1 MEKIEFQKI
10 MDALAKRI
18 ELCELHLGN
27 IHTADDLSK
36 LTIAVAA
43 DLKNFCI
50 AEEEVMTKIV
60 MVDLYHVIGMGELTP
75 PQMMKFTYTIQK
87 YLQYRP
93 AIKAIAK
100 HLESIFE
107 LPKIPVAT
115 QYKLMSLGD
124 VTLTS
129 GVGEIVTEEASVEDY
144 KQPKQRTLEQTL
156 LPFRIEGSQI
166 RVDMTQFDFFVTLM
180 TNLFKSPLSADNF
193 RKKITTKG
201 EYIGIE
207 WIVYDGYEA
216 IGQIKSAESFAKLS
230 GYYNNRYN
238 NRK

>member
-10 MDALAKRI
+10 MDALAKRT
-18 ELCELHLGN
+18 ELCELHLED
-27 IHTADDLSK
+27 IHTTNDLSN
-36 LTIAVAA
+36 LTIARAA

-60 MVDLYHVIGMGELTP
+60 MVDLYHIIGMGELTP
-75 PQMMKFTYTIQK
+75 PQMMKFTYAIQK

-93 AIKAIAK
+93 TIKAIAK
-100 HLESIFE
+100 HLDSIFE

-115 QYKLMSLGD
+115 QYKLMGLGD
-124 VTLTS
+124 VTLTA
-129 GVGEIVTEEASVEDY
+129 GVGEIVVDAAVVEDY
-144 KQPKQRTLEQTL
+144 KPSKGRTLGQSL

-180 TNLFKSPLSADNF
+180 TNLFKSPLSVDNF
-193 RKKITTKG
+193 RKKITTNG
-201 EYIGIE
+201 EYLGVA
-207 WIVYDGYEA
+207 WTVYDGYEA

-230 GYYNNRYN
+230 GYYNNR
-238 NRK
+238 K